1 MGDIIKEIF
10 KGFWDKLR
18 IPEVLG
24 LIAVILL
31 VFRIIFSL
39 EFKNLMLIFFGGL
52 GRFGFL
58 INIFQLATAMLFI
71 ASVIAFLASIF
82 NTVIYLVIEGIINKR
97 QKVSKRLLDKSDT
110 MHRFFIGSKIA
121 VVSVNMW
128 LLVTSCYFYMFDEGA
143 FNKYK
148 ECILNYTVNINFGI
162 KCIIAIY
169 ILTIFISLLKLL
181 NGIIYKF
188 LYFRLDEETEK
199 KLYELREKYSG

>member
-10 KGFWDKLR
+10 KGVGEKLR
-18 IPEVLG
+18 APQVLG
-24 LIAVILL
+24 LIAIILL
-31 VFRIIFSL
+31 IFKIIFSL
-39 EFKNLMLIFFGGL
+39 EFKNLMLIFFVGL
-52 GRFGFL
+52 GKFGFL
-58 INIFQLATAMLFI
+58 INLFQLATVMLFI

-82 NTVIYLVIEGIINKR
+82 NTVTYLIIDGITNKK
-97 QKVSKRLLDKSDT
+97 QKVSNKLLDKSNT
-110 MHRFFIGSKIA
+110 MHRFFIGSKMA

-128 LLVTSCYFYMFDEGA
+128 LLVALCYFYMFDEGA

-148 ECILNYTVNINFGI
+148 DYILNYTANANSWI
-162 KCIIAIY
+162 KFVIAIY

-199 KLYELREKYSG
+199 KLYEIREKYSS